1 MRKHHLL
8 NLHSLILGAA
18 SAHSFSPTTAFQ
30 NFVFSPNGVCVSPST
45 FYLADVDDNV
55 KDCNDNNSPITTNLG
70 QKKLFSMR
78 NVPGEGDCMFQA
90 VALATA
96 ASMGLGANNALLR
109 AISEETRD
117 VVAQVMGSRDGNL
130 HIEGQRLVRTSDLL
144 TSASRS
150 EGMSPDE
157 YLERLK
163 KSGSDGGL
171 YGGGPELTVLSN
183 LLRRPISIYELED
196 DTTTTTTT
204 AENNNNTN
212 GESKYCRI
220 KLAGVFGDHFKD
232 PCLSIPNSAI
242 LSGLQPGAYSWH
254 LHILV
259 VDAGFEKHACALLP
273 KFCDLP

>member
-1 MRKHHLL
+1 MTFTI
-8 NLHSLILGAA
+8 NSSIGT
-18 SAHSFSPTTAFQ
+18 PTRSSITTVGIKRIF
-30 NFVFSPNGVCVSPST
+30 
-45 FYLADVDDNV
+45 ADVPLDAENTPAL
-55 KDCNDNNSPITTNLG
+55 CPGFGMAINSHAG
-70 QKKLFSMR
+70 
-78 NVPGEGDCMFQA
+78 
-90 VALATA
+90 LA
-96 ASMGLGANNALLR
+96 R
-109 AISEETRD
+109 ISRF
-117 VVAQVMGSRDGNL
+117 GNW
-130 HIEGQRLVRTSDLL
+130 LVRTSDLL